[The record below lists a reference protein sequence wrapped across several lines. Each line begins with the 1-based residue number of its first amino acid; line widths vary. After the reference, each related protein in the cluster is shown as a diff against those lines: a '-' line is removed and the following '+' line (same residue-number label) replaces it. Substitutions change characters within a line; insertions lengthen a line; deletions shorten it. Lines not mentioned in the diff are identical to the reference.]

1 MSAPRTPTPSPLAG
15 EGAEPP
21 QRSEGGEAGEGDLI
35 KNPSPSRSLR
45 SRPPSAARG
54 EGMEPL
60 ARAEDRS
67 DRTVRARALCA
78 RMTNAER
85 KLWFALRDRRFASFK
100 FRRQVP
106 VGPFIADFVCYDA
119 RVVIE
124 VDGGQHADS
133 AVDRQRDDWF
143 AAKGFLVLRFWNNDV
158 LSNLAG
164 VLSSILHTLREQ
176 TPHPD
181 RASRGIPSPAGGEGM
196 ERVARA
202 GETSAQAV
210 VAARRGRRKR

>member
-1 MSAPRTPTPSPLAG
+1 
-15 EGAEPP
+15 
-21 QRSEGGEAGEGDLI
+21 
-35 KNPSPSRSLR
+35 
-45 SRPPSAARG
+45 
-54 EGMEPL
+54 MELL

-67 DRTVRARALCA
+67 NRTVRARALRAC
-78 RMTNAER
+78 MTNAER

-119 RVVIE
+119 RIVIE

-133 AVDRQRDDWF
+133 AVDRRRDNWF
-143 AAKGFLVLRFWNNDV
+143 GAKGFLVLRFWNNEV
-158 LSNLAG
+158 LSNLEG
-164 VLSSILHTLREQ
+164 VLISILDTLRAH

-181 RASRGIPSPAGGEGM
+181 RASRGRPSPIGGEGT

-210 VAARRGRRKR
+210 VAARRGATEEVKR